1 MHLYIIYKY
10 DLHFLCLH
18 KTVSQITLPEYISF
32 SVYTFL
38 LGVMCATLYSALIFV
53 FNCIHSSTFPN
64 SNFIWL
70 HNPLLLIEFCLPFYY
85 VHLLVCLTKS

>member
-1 MHLYIIYKY
+1 MIFIFYACTRPYPKSLYPNI
-10 DLHFLCLH
+10 LVSLC
-18 KTVSQITLPEYISF
+18 
-32 SVYTFL
+32 VYASL

-53 FNCIHSSTFPN
+53 FNCIHSPTFPN